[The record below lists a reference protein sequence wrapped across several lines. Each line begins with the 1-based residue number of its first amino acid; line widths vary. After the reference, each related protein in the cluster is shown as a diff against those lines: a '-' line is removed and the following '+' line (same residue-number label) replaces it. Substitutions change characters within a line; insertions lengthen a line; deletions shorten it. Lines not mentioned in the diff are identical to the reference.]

1 MEKHEKHILMQIA
14 QGDVKA
20 FEELFFRYQPK
31 LVNFLEALTHDREI
45 SRDMVQEMFL
55 DMWKE
60 RKKLRQVDSI
70 SAYLFRVA
78 RCKAYDYFDHLLIT
92 EKYAKDYLSYASEET
107 SEEEKIFVHELQS
120 IIRQTVSNLP
130 PQKQQIYRLSRENGL
145 SNEVIAQR
153 LGISKRTV
161 ENHLSAILAIL
172 RKVIYIAVFSF

>member
-1 MEKHEKHILMQIA
+1 MS
-14 QGDVKA
+14 
-20 FEELFFRYQPK
+20 P
-31 LVNFLEALTHDREI
+31 
-45 SRDMVQEMFL
+45 
-55 DMWKE
+55 
-60 RKKLRQVDSI
+60 
-70 SAYLFRVA
+70 
-78 RCKAYDYFDHLLIT
+78 
-92 EKYAKDYLSYASEET
+92 
-107 SEEEKIFVHELQS
+107 